1 MRYLRLRGVFDLFTV
16 SMLKPVD
23 DVDLCPSSLAEE
35 VAQNLKC
42 IMGTPKFS
50 VPLDRAFAIDGNI
63 VDLPLLEAEAKLS
76 NEIFRAVRRYE
87 PRAIIESIRFEADM
101 KGRIQPIL
109 EVNVYANNRASR
121 H

>member
-1 MRYLRLRGVFDLFTV
+1 MRYLRSQGVFDLFTV

-23 DVDLCPSSLAEE
+23 DIDLCPLSLVDE

-50 VPLDRAFAIDGNI
+50 IPLDRAFALDGNI

-87 PRAIIESIRFEADM
+87 PRATIESIRFEADM
-101 KGRIQPIL
+101 NGRIQPIL
-109 EVNVYANNRASR
+109 EVSVRADIR
-121 H
+121 TP